1 MGGDTTGTAR
11 VTAAARARG
20 LLLSTHP
27 APAAVVTGLA
37 LVFAVG
43 VGLTAGRALLVTAAV
58 AAGQLSVGWS
68 NDWLDAARDRRVGRA
83 DKPTVTGA
91 VAPRTLRT
99 AAFVALAGCVVLSF
113 ATGLVPGLLHVAAVG
128 SAWSY
133 NARLKSTPLS
143 WLPYAVSFGL
153 LPAFV
158 VAAAGDGRVVAGW
171 TVGAAALLGVGAHL
185 ANVLPDL
192 EDDAATGVRGLPHRL
207 GRRGTSVLA
216 PVVLAA
222 GSVVILLGPPGPPS
236 AASATLAGGAVVLA
250 ALAGTVGVVRPHS
263 RAPFLL
269 SLAVAVVC
277 VAQLVL
283 AADAVALP
291 G

>member
-1 MGGDTTGTAR
+1 MADFAR
-11 VTAAARARG
+11 RARG
-20 LLLSTHP
+20 MLAATHP
-27 APAAVVTGLA
+27 APAAVVTVLA
-37 LVFAVG
+37 LVFALG
-43 VGLTAGRALLVTAAV
+43 VGLDAGTTALVTAAV

-68 NDWLDAARDRRVGRA
+68 NDWLDAARDRRVGRP
-83 DKPTVTGA
+83 DKPTVTGD
-91 VAPRTLRT
+91 VTPRLLRT
-99 AAFVALAGCVVLSF
+99 GAFVALGTCAVLSLT
-113 ATGLVPGLLHVAAVG
+113 TGVVPGLLHLAAVG

-133 NARLKSTPLS
+133 NARLKGSPLS

-171 TVGAAALLGVGAHL
+171 TVAAAAMLGVGAHL

-192 EDDAATGVRGLPHRL
+192 EDDDATGVRGLPHRL
-207 GRRGTSVLA
+207 GRRATSVLA

-222 GSVVILLGPPGPPS
+222 GSVVILLGPPGPPATPS
-236 AASATLAGGAVVLA
+236 AVLTGGAVVLA
-250 ALAGTVGVVRPHS
+250 VAAGAVGLLRPRS

-269 SLAVAVVC
+269 SLAVAAVC
-277 VAQLVL
+277 VVQLVL

-291 G
+291 R

>member
-1 MGGDTTGTAR
+1 MGSD
-11 VTAAARARG
+11 AAARVRG
-20 LLLSTHP
+20 ILLATHP

-43 VGLTAGRALLVTAAV
+43 VGLPGGRALLVTAAV

-99 AAFVALAGCVVLSF
+99 AAIAALAGCVVLSF

-128 SAWSY
+128 SAWAY

-192 EDDAATGVRGLPHRL
+192 EDDDATGVRGLPHRL
-207 GRRGTSVLA
+207 GRRGASVLA

-236 AASATLAGGAVVLA
+236 AASAALTGGAVVLA
-250 ALAGTVGVVRPHS
+250 ALAGTVGLVRPHS

-277 VAQLVL
+277 VVQLVL

>member
-1 MGGDTTGTAR
+1 MGGDDGTAGLR
-11 VTAAARARG
+11 VRVRG
-20 LLLSTHP
+20 LLAATHP
-27 APAAVVTGLA
+27 APAAVVTVLA

-43 VGLTAGRALLVTAAV
+43 AGLPAWRAVLVTAAV

-83 DKPTVTGA
+83 DKPTVSGVVTPSMLRTGA
-91 VAPRTLRT
+91 L
-99 AAFVALAGCVVLSF
+99 VALGACVVLSL
-113 ATGLVPGLLHVAAVG
+113 ATGVVPGLLHLAAVA

-133 NARLKSTPLS
+133 NAGLKATPLS

-171 TVGAAALLGVGAHL
+171 TALAAALLGVGAHV

-192 EDDAATGVRGLPHRL
+192 EDDRATGIRGLPHRL
-207 GRRGTSVLA
+207 GRRASSVLA

-222 GSVVILLGPPGPPS
+222 GSVVIMLGPPGGPDVATVALTGVAV
-236 AASATLAGGAVVLA
+236 AAAVAAGV
-250 ALAGTVGVVRPHS
+250 VGVLRPHS
-263 RAPFLL
+263 RAPFAL
-269 SLAVAVVC
+269 SMAVAALCVV
-277 VAQLVL
+277 QLVL
-283 AADAVALP
+283 AADAVAVHR
-291 G
+291 

>member
-1 MGGDTTGTAR
+1 MSGTTTAGR
-11 VTAAARARG
+11 VRGMLAA
-20 LLLSTHP
+20 THP
-27 APAAVVTGLA
+27 APAAVVTALA

-43 VGLTAGRALLVTAAV
+43 VALPAGRAVLVTAAV

-91 VAPRTLRT
+91 VTPRMLRAGAL
-99 AAFVALAGCVVLSF
+99 AALGVCVALSLAAGVG
-113 ATGLVPGLLHVAAVG
+113 AGLLHLAAVA

-133 NARLKSTPLS
+133 NAWLKATPLS

-171 TVGAAALLGVGAHL
+171 TVGAAALLGVGAHV

-192 EDDAATGVRGLPHRL
+192 EDDRATGVRGLPHRL
-207 GRRGTSVLA
+207 GRRASSVLA
-216 PVVLAA
+216 PLVLAA
-222 GSVVILLGPPGPPS
+222 GSAVILVGPPGPVAPVS
-236 AASATLAGGAVVLA
+236 AGLTAGAVVLA
-250 ALAGTVGVVRPHS
+250 VTAGAVGLRRPHS
-263 RAPFLL
+263 RAPFGL
-269 SLAVAVVC
+269 SMAVAALC

-283 AADAVALP
+283 AADAVAVV

>member
-1 MGGDTTGTAR
+1 MSATGTAR
-11 VTAAARARG
+11 ATPAARVRG
-20 LLLSTHP
+20 LLLATHP
-27 APAAVVTGLA
+27 APAAVVTLLA

-43 VGLTAGRALLVTAAV
+43 VGLPAGHALLVTAAV

-68 NDWLDAARDRRVGRA
+68 NDWLDAARDRRVGRS

-91 VAPRTLRT
+91 VAPRTLRA
-99 AAFVALAGCVVLSF
+99 AAFAALAACVVLSF
-113 ATGLVPGLLHVAAVG
+113 ATGILPGLLHVAAVG
-128 SAWSY
+128 SAWTY
-133 NARLKSTPLS
+133 NAGLKATPLS

-158 VAAAGDGRVVAGW
+158 VAASGDGRVVSGW
-171 TVGAAALLGVGAHL
+171 TVAAAALLGVGAHL

-207 GRRGTSVLA
+207 GRRGTSLLA
-216 PVVLAA
+216 PLVLAA
-222 GSVVILLGPPGPPS
+222 GSVVILLGPAGPP
-236 AASATLAGGAVVLA
+236 AAAPAALAVGAVVLA
-250 ALAGTVGVVRPHS
+250 AVAGTVGLLRPHS

-269 SLAVAVVC
+269 SLAVAGVC

-291 G
+291 R

>member
-1 MGGDTTGTAR
+1 MTTTR
-11 VTAAARARG
+11 ERARG
-20 LLLSTHP
+20 MLLATHP
-27 APAAVVTGLA
+27 APAAVVTVLA
-37 LVFAVG
+37 LGFAVG
-43 VGLTAGRALLVTAAV
+43 IGLSAGRTLLVTAAV

-83 DKPTVTGA
+83 DKPTVQGA
-91 VAPRTLRT
+91 VTPRTLRT
-99 AAFVALAGCVVLSF
+99 GALAALAACVVLSL
-113 ATGLVPGLLHVAAVG
+113 ATGAVPGLLHLAAVA

-133 NARLKSTPLS
+133 NAWLKATPLS

-158 VAAAGDGRVVAGW
+158 VAAGHDGRVVAGW
-171 TVGAAALLGVGAHL
+171 TVGAAALLGVGAHV

-192 EDDAATGVRGLPHRL
+192 EDDRATGVRGLPHRL
-207 GRRGTSVLA
+207 GRRAASVLA

-222 GSVVILLGPPGPPS
+222 GSVVILLGPPGPPTVASGALTGS
-236 AASATLAGGAVVLA
+236 AVALAVAAGAVGL
-250 ALAGTVGVVRPHS
+250 LRPRS

-269 SLAVAVVC
+269 SLAVAAVC

-291 G
+291 R